1 MLDFGWTE
9 LLLIAVVAVVVIG
22 PKDLPKAMAGL
33 ADWIRKLRSMASDF
47 QGQVDDM
54 VKGTELEDVR
64 KAAQGLNRYNVK
76 RQLTNTI
83 DPKGQM
89 KKALEETRQ
98 AVNARVDAPT
108 PSATSLASSSE
119 MTEAPP
125 YAGDAGPALLTNE
138 PAVRAVAAETPV
150 PVEATPAPKAKS
162 KSVTTAAQTTAAKTT
177 AAKTTAAKTTAAKT
191 TAAKAPARAN
201 GAGAAGSIKPARPR
215 KKAAAGETGGTQQ
228 TD

>member
-98 AVNARVDAPT
+98 AVNARVDAPS
-108 PSATSLASSSE
+108 PSATTIASSSE

-125 YAGDAGPALLTNE
+125 PAGDAGPALLTNE
-138 PAVRAVAAETPV
+138 PAVRAVAGETPV
-150 PVEATPAPKAKS
+150 PVEATPAAPKRKAKPKA
-162 KSVTTAAQTTAAKTT
+162 VTTAAKAP
-177 AAKTTAAKTTAAKT
+177 
-191 TAAKAPARAN
+191 AKAPARAN